1 MLQGRVCAAVKVI
14 RLWRL
19 CASRLV
25 SKLLPATLE
34 SRQHQPRRLHH
45 CGACGRAE
53 YVRHFTTSEMVVGP
67 VLEARLAKTL
77 LPGITAA
84 EVARLA
90 DECRLASSCVIKAT
104 AHRRCSRGCRCTCRV
119 IL

>member
-1 MLQGRVCAAVKVI
+1 MTCAND
-14 RLWRL
+14 
-19 CASRLV
+19 
-25 SKLLPATLE
+25 
-34 SRQHQPRRLHH
+34 
-45 CGACGRAE
+45 ACGRAE

-77 LPGITAA
+77 LPGIGAA

-104 AHRRCSRGCRCTCRV
+104 AHRRFSRDCIWPCQV
-119 IL
+119 ILEFASAHVDSIRGLHAG

>member
-1 MLQGRVCAAVKVI
+1 M
-14 RLWRL
+14 
-19 CASRLV
+19 
-25 SKLLPATLE
+25 
-34 SRQHQPRRLHH
+34 
-45 CGACGRAE
+45 
-53 YVRHFTTSEMVVGP
+53 RHFTTSEMVVGP

-77 LPGITAA
+77 LPGIKAA

-104 AHRRCSRGCRCTCRV
+104 AYRRCSPDINWSCQV